1 MPDLLLPLLSLQPT
15 LSHAATG
22 AELART
28 LTICLLG
35 ATSVALISRWF
46 RLPYIV
52 GLVLAGLAITELLPL
67 RIGIDSGLIL
77 NFFLPILLFQAAI
90 NTDIRRLR
98 SSWLPV
104 GLLAGPGVLMATA
117 VTAVLLQW
125 GLGLGWI
132 PSLLLGTILAITDT
146 VSVIAVFRQISVPS
160 RLITIVEGE
169 SLFNDGVALVLFSL
183 ILSLQQGRQLDG
195 LAAVQSLVTVILGGA
210 LVGVGIGYLASA
222 LFRILKEDDLSATLL
237 TVAIAFGT
245 YQFGE
250 LLHVSGVVGVVIAGL
265 TVGHLLQEGEIPP
278 TGRLT
283 LFTFWEYAAFC
294 VNTFIFL
301 LIGVEVDP
309 RTLWTI
315 LPAVLLA
322 IAAYQLGRLL
332 SVYPL
337 MTLAS
342 CLERPVPWPWRHVL
356 FLGNIKGSLS
366 MVLALS
372 IPVGMANRSQIVV
385 IVFGVVLL
393 SLVGQGLSLPWVVKR
408 LPLGSGSGK
417 SREVEEL
424 QARLIAGKAVQTELA
439 SLYENGVL
447 PKALYEEERARAQV
461 GIVQAEQALRQRYN
475 QFMAASRG
483 TPDSLRPRATLERR
497 LLLVEKTALT
507 DAVRKGILTADSVAE
522 RMQAID
528 AMLLAAADD

>member
-1 MPDLLLPLLSLQPT
+1 MLPTDAPLLLSLAGP
-15 LSHAATG
+15 AATG
-22 AELART
+22 SSELART

-46 RLPYIV
+46 RLPYVV

-67 RIGIDSGLIL
+67 HIGIDSGLIL
-77 NFFLPILLFQAAI
+77 NLFLPILLFQAAI

-98 SSWLPV
+98 SSLLPV
-104 GLLAGPGVLMATA
+104 GLLAGPGVLIATA
-117 VTAVLLQW
+117 VTATLLQW

-132 PSLLLGTILAITDT
+132 PCLLLGTILAITDT
-146 VSVIAVFRQISVPS
+146 VSVIAVFREMAVPS
-160 RLITIVEGE
+160 RLTTIVEGE
-169 SLFNDGVALVLFSL
+169 SLFNDGIALVLFGL
-183 ILSLQQGRQLDG
+183 VVSLQRGARLDG
-195 LAAVQSLVTVILGGA
+195 LTAVQSLMTVILGGA
-210 LVGVGIGYLASA
+210 LVGLAIGYLASA
-222 LFRILKEDDLSATLL
+222 LFRVLREDDLSATLL

-245 YQFGE
+245 YQCSE
-250 LLHVSGVVGVVIAGL
+250 ALHVSGVIGVVVAGL
-265 TVGHLLQEGEIPP
+265 TVGHLLQQGGIAAS
-278 TGRLT
+278 GRLT

-309 RTLWTI
+309 RILWSV

-337 MTLAS
+337 MALAS
-342 CLERPVPWPWRHVL
+342 RGDRPVPWPWRHVL

-372 IPVGMANRSQIVV
+372 LPAGLDHRSQIVV

-408 LPLGSGSGK
+408 LPLGSGPGK
-417 SREVEEL
+417 SREVEAL
-424 QARLIAGKAVQTELA
+424 QSRLIAGKAVQTELA
-439 SLYENGVL
+439 SLYESGIL
-447 PKALYEEERARAQV
+447 PRALYEEERARAQV
-461 GIVQAEQALRQRYN
+461 DIVRAEQALRQRYN
-475 QFMAASRG
+475 QFMAAARG
-483 TPDSLRPRATLERR
+483 TAAASRARATLERR
-497 LLLVEKTALT
+497 LLQVEKDALSE
-507 DAVRKGILTADSVAE
+507 AVRKGILAAEAVAP
-522 RMQAID
+522 RLQAID
-528 AMLLAAADD
+528 AALLSAAED